1 MLLPCARGAWPILH
15 RVTHQ
20 STAHSIPVY
29 LTTQHRPISHPWFRR
44 GSGGLV
50 YSFPVVVNVY
60 CGCKVI
66 PINTQ
71 QIGKMWGGK
80 SLPFLLVS
88 ERPFLC
94 RCSECVCVWGWG
106 EQRAV
111 KTRTVTRKPVTL
123 IKERW
128 YDYDSTNGYNA
139 TIFVARATTVKRCG
153 EWIEI
158 PDRFVYF
165 PLRYERLY
173 LYEVSCVKT
182 SSKKRKQTTIRQCN
196 CTRNGMLGRYR
207 ISSRQANKQTNKQNL
222 YGMWWVSFRDF
233 RVTYVICTVIYC
245 KILQFITPLTE
256 KLYAMSKK

>member
-50 YSFPVVVNVY
+50 HSFPVVVNVD

-94 RCSECVCVWGWG
+94 RCSECVCGDEENNGPWRREPLPESPWRWSKSDDIAMIVLTDTMLLSLSQ
-106 EQRAV
+106 EQ
-111 KTRTVTRKPVTL
+111 
-123 IKERW
+123 
-128 YDYDSTNGYNA
+128 
-139 TIFVARATTVKRCG
+139 
-153 EWIEI
+153 
-158 PDRFVYF
+158 
-165 PLRYERLY
+165 
-173 LYEVSCVKT
+173 
-182 SSKKRKQTTIRQCN
+182 QQ
-196 CTRNGMLGRYR
+196 
-207 ISSRQANKQTNKQNL
+207 
-222 YGMWWVSFRDF
+222 
-233 RVTYVICTVIYC
+233 
-245 KILQFITPLTE
+245 
-256 KLYAMSKK
+256 